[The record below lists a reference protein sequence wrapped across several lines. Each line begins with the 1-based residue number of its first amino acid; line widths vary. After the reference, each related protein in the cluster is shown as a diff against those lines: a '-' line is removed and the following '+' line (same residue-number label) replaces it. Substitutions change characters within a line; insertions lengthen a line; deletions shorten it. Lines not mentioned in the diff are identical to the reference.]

1 MVRRTL
7 AVLAIAVLGVVLV
20 PATSVLA
27 GGGCHEAPTT
37 GTGTEVDMIDAC
49 FTPTTLRVQP
59 GDTVTFVNQDTFVHM
74 VGGNGWGHFE
84 DLQGGDTFAATFD
97 EAGIYPYACIYHPGM
112 TGAIVVG
119 SGTGAGNGQ
128 TVTAAVD
135 TAASPA
141 APIEVRAVGAE
152 TDDSHTDWLAVGAI
166 GLAIGLAG
174 GWVLRRP
181 RRPGPD
187 PS

>member
-20 PATSVLA
+20 PATTVLA
-27 GGGCHEAPTT
+27 GGGCHGAPTT
-37 GTGTEVDMIDAC
+37 GTGTEIDMIDAC
-49 FTPTTLRVQP
+49 FTPSNLRIEP
-59 GDTVTFVNQDTFVHM
+59 GDTVTFVNQDSFVHM

-84 DLQGGDTFAATFD
+84 DLSGGDTFSATFD

-119 SGTGAGNGQ
+119 SVASAGDGQ
-128 TVTAAVD
+128 AVTAAVE
-135 TAASPA
+135 TAASPEA
-141 APIEVRAVGAE
+141 IEVRAVGAE
-152 TDDSHTDWLAVGAI
+152 ADDSGAGWLAAGAV
-166 GLAIGLAG
+166 GLAIGVVAG
-174 GWVLRRP
+174 FALRRP
-181 RRPGPD
+181 RRSGPD